1 MNGDMGTPG
10 RKPKAT
16 PEDVLAVFTDRE
28 DRAAPLTSS
37 EVADA
42 VGVSRPQAWK
52 KLDTLATEGVL
63 RRKSVGA
70 RAVVWWVPLT
80 ATETEVEEA
89 LNPSSEN
96 RKQREYRKTT
106 THNDI

>member
-1 MNGDMGTPG
+1 MGTPG

-16 PEDVLAVFTDRE
+16 PEDVLAVFDDRE

-37 EVADA
+37 EVADG
-42 VGVSRPQAWK
+42 VGVSRPQAWE

-70 RAVVWWVPLT
+70 RAVVWWVPIP
-80 ATETEVEEA
+80 ATESDVEEA
-89 LNPSSEN
+89 LNPPSKN
-96 RKQREYRKTT
+96 REQRGYGETT
-106 THNDI
+106 TQ